1 MILFCD
7 FDGTLHRAGMDDEF
21 DQNLDAIKRW
31 REAGNKFVLI
41 TGRGLASI
49 KRIFPRVVEY
59 TDYLICDNGS
69 VCYDENGVTLFEIF
83 LKREI
88 VDEILSYIRSIP
100 EGKEV
105 ESIIY
110 CGGEEFGETKDEM
123 TKLRLCTRENDL
135 ADTIGRMLENHF
147 RGKPVL
153 FFPGH
158 NITPPVNPFVKYVHH
173 SLVDVAPEEAG
184 KDRALGRVA
193 ALFPDEPSYAVG
205 DGLNDYDML
214 AAYDGFVMDS
224 AWPEMVE
231 KFKEDH
237 RVPSV
242 HALIKRLMGNNLSA
256 EQLVIVRDIERQL
269 CAHLSDLPA
278 TFYTDGATDATV
290 FSLGGKYLIKMA
302 DIVTVRTQ
310 KEFLSRVPEGVFQKL
325 LCANES
331 LGYECFEFIEGVHF
345 DGSLIDPK
353 DAVNQIASIVKSY
366 PEYPHDKYGFLNDE
380 KDNWR
385 EFLLDEIDYA
395 YRTITDVSQEKVLA
409 AVETIGFVQPKQYLM
424 HGDFGTHNFL
434 LSNGKIRVIDPM
446 PVVGDRL
453 YDFYFAI
460 LSDTDI
466 FAELGVDYYMDFF
479 GEYEPEYKKALL
491 IVALYVRMSRAAVYD
506 KGNLD
511 KYRKLYAEI

>member
-21 DQNLDAIKRW
+21 QQNLDAIKRW

-41 TGRGLASI
+41 TGRGLASV
-49 KRIFPRVVEY
+49 KRGFPQFAEY

-69 VCYDENGVTLFEIF
+69 VCYGKNGALFEYCF
-83 LKREI
+83 GREV
-88 VDEILSYIRSIP
+88 VDKVVSYVQSLP

-105 ESIIY
+105 EYICYSD
-110 CGGEEFGETKDEM
+110 GEEFSEAKDKQ
-123 TKLRLCTRENDL
+123 TKLRLCTCENDL
-135 ADTIGRMLENHF
+135 ADEIWKKLEEHF
-147 RGKPVL
+147 QGLSGVR
-153 FFPGH
+153 FYPGH
-158 NITPPVNPFVKYVHH
+158 NIIPPRTPFIKYEHH
-173 SLVDVAPEEAG
+173 SLVDVAPEGAG
-184 KDRALGRVA
+184 KEKALGRLA
-193 ALFPDEPSYAVG
+193 ALFPDEPCYVVG
-205 DGLNDYDML
+205 DGFNDYDML

-224 AWPEMVE
+224 ARPEMVE

-237 RVPSV
+237 RVPTVS
-242 HALIKRLMGNNLSA
+242 ALIKRLMGNNFSA

-269 CAHLSDLPA
+269 CVRASDLPA

-290 FSLGGKYLIKMA
+290 FSLGGKYLVKMTDA
-302 DIVTVRTQ
+302 MTVRTQ

-325 LCANES
+325 LCSNES
-331 LGYECFEFIEGVHF
+331 LGYECFEFIEGEHF

-353 DAVNQIASIVKSY
+353 EAVNQIAAIVESY

-380 KDNWR
+380 KASWR

-409 AVETIGFVQPKQYLM
+409 AVEKIGSVHPKQYLM

-466 FAELGVDYYMDFF
+466 FAELGMDYYMDFF

-506 KGNLD
+506 KDNLD
-511 KYRKLYAEI
+511 KYKKLYAEI